1 MKKNKL
7 NYFQMM
13 DKKAAESTQKPAK
26 APRPANGAIY
36 KEVQKAPI
44 LDVKLSPAEEDAQY
58 KACLDYAL
66 KMSSDDDKGRITI
79 YMDMSKTLHFDMMQD
94 QKFQNLW
101 KAKELLCLID
111 IPKNWKTMILQD
123 IDEEDEEDYDLSNPM
138 ERFDYLYETG
148 MRYCED

>member
-13 DKKAAESTQKPAK
+13 DKKAAEDTQKPTK
-26 APRPANGAIY
+26 SSKPTQIDNY

-44 LDVKLSPAEEDAQY
+44 LEVKLSPAEEDAHY

-66 KMSSDDDKGRITI
+66 KMSSNEPHARIRV
-79 YMDMSKTLHFDMMQD
+79 YMDMSKQLHFDMAQD
-94 QKFQNLW
+94 QKFQTLW

-111 IPKNWKTMILQD
+111 IPQNWKSMSIEDL
-123 IDEEDEEDYDLSNPM
+123 DEDDEEDYDLSNPM
-138 ERFDYLYETG
+138 DRFDYLYETG
-148 MRYCED
+148 MSYCED